1 MATIS
6 TLVPYVENRTEEV
19 AGAPVFWTFN
29 EYSSAIS
36 EAMCD
41 LMLLVGRP
49 DLIVSLPFNIVPNT
63 PWQTVPKGMFCI
75 TNIQGP
81 ASEVWKIMLQDLD
94 YAQVSDSGWE
104 QDIGD
109 SIQKWAPIGLTKFVV
124 WPSVAESQTVLLT
137 GIASPVVGIW
147 PYDGSQPVP
156 FQDEFFVALEKYA
169 AGYLRIKE
177 GENEFAEGT
186 KLYQEYLS
194 DAKRMTAL
202 EDYQDPYIFD
212 GATGAV
218 AVTNPTRMR

>member
-19 AGAPVFWTFN
+19 VGAPVFWTFN
-29 EYSSAIS
+29 EYSSAIM

-137 GIASPVVGIW
+137 GIASPVVGMW
-147 PYDGSQPVP
+147 PYDGTQPVP
-156 FQDEFFVALEKYA
+156 FNDEFFVALEKYA

-177 GENEFAEGT
+177 SENEAAEGY
-186 KLYQEYLS
+186 KLYQEYLA

-202 EDYQDPYIFD
+202 EDYVDPYLFD
-212 GATGAV
+212 SAVGAV